1 MSIKTLKEKQRDAEI
16 LQYKRDMF
24 WHESEKQRLIGELLK
39 KIYELQD
46 EVSILKTKCS
56 NLT

>member
-1 MSIKTLKEKQRDAEI
+1 MSDNCNIKEEQRKSEI
-16 LQYKRDMF
+16 LHYKREMF

-46 EVSILKTKCS
+46 EVSVLKTK
-56 NLT
+56 L